1 MDKYE
6 NRFRYNEKIISA
18 WRNHIELIEV
28 AIKGTKEDHTRVNLI
43 KLKNHALE
51 EIIAIERAD
60 IIAIH
65 ERIEKS
71 KFKRSRFIKRSSKV
85 CAIQDNKLETKE

>member
-6 NRFRYNEKIISA
+6 NRFRYNEKIINA
-18 WRNHIELIEV
+18 WRNHIELIEI
-28 AIKGTKEDHTRVNLI
+28 AIKGTKEDHTRVKLI

-60 IIAIH
+60 ISVIH

-71 KFKRSRFIKRSSKV
+71 KFKRSRFIKRSNKV
-85 CAIQDNKLETKE
+85 CTITDKQSETKE